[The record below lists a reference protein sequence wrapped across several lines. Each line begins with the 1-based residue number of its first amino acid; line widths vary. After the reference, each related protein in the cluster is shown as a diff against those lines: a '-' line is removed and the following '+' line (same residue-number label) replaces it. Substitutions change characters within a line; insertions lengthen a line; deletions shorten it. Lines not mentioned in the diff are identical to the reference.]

1 MTQRR
6 VEDGVLLG
14 TAKAGEQWEKRDK
27 HKSKAGFSSPNDTE
41 DRESKLQSSEVS
53 WENQKANQ
61 E

>member
-1 MTQRR
+1 MEFYWEQP
-6 VEDGVLLG
+6 
-14 TAKAGEQWEKRDK
+14 KPGEQWKKRDK
-27 HKSKAGFSSPNDTE
+27 HKSKAGFKSPNDTE